1 MKIYAFPY
9 LIVFFC
15 FDLNVSSQNFNR
27 QDTLRGSITKERAW
41 WDLTYYDLEIN
52 IIPKSKKI
60 CGKNTIHYKILEQ
73 NNIMQIDLQPP
84 MKLTGA
90 FQHENSLNI
99 KKDGNAHFIKL
110 LERQNKNNLDSI
122 TLYFSGRPREALNAP
137 WDGGFSWGKDTDGN
151 DFVAT
156 SCQGIGASLW
166 WPNKDHMYDEVDSM
180 RIRVEVP
187 KKLKAIS
194 NGRLINIDNNESS
207 KSYTWFVSNPINNYG
222 VNVNVGN
229 YVNFSDVFE
238 GENGLLDL
246 DFYVLKHN
254 LKKAKVHFSQVKKM
268 MKAFEHWFG
277 PYPFYEDSYKLVE
290 VPYLGMEHQSSV
302 TYGNQYKNGYLGQ
315 DLSSSG
321 WGLKFDFIIIHES
334 AHEWFANNITNIDA
348 ADMWIHEGFATY
360 AENLFL
366 DYYYGKNASSEYVIG
381 LRKNIKNDKPIIGQY
396 GVNNKGS
403 NDMYYKAANM
413 IHILRQLFNN
423 DQKWRNTLRKMNNAF
438 FHKTVT
444 TKQIENFISD
454 EIGWNLK
461 NIFDQYLRDTRIPIF
476 EYKTEDKNLYYRW
489 NNVVDG
495 FEMPLE
501 IIDGDVTKW
510 VYPTELWQL
519 TSINSSNIDI
529 DADYYVYSKKIN

>member
-1 MKIYAFPY
+1 MKIHAFLY

-27 QDTLRGSITKERAW
+27 QDSLRGSITKERAW

-60 CGKNTIHYKILEQ
+60 YGKNTIHYKILKQ

-137 WDGGFSWGKDTDGN
+137 WDGGFSWEKDTNGN

-180 RIRVEVP
+180 RIRIEVP

-222 VNVNVGN
+222 VNVNIGN
-229 YVNFSDVFE
+229 YANFSDVFE
-238 GENGLLDL
+238 GESGLLDL

-268 MKAFEHWFG
+268 MKAFEYWFG

-302 TYGNQYKNGYLGQ
+302 TYGNQYKNGYLGR

-321 WGLKFDFIIIHES
+321 WGLKFDFIIVHES
-334 AHEWFANNITNIDA
+334 AHEWFANNITNIDV

-396 GVNNKGS
+396 GVNDKGS

-423 DQKWRNTLRKMNNAF
+423 DQKWRTTLRKMNNVF
-438 FHKTVT
+438 FHKTVNT
-444 TKQIENFISD
+444 EQIENFISD

-476 EYKTEDKNLYYRW
+476 EYKTVDKNLYYRW

-501 IIDGDVTKW
+501 IIDGNVTKW

-519 TSINSSNIDI
+519 TSINNSNIDI

>member
-366 DYYYGKNASSEYVIG
+366 DYYYGKIASSEYVIG